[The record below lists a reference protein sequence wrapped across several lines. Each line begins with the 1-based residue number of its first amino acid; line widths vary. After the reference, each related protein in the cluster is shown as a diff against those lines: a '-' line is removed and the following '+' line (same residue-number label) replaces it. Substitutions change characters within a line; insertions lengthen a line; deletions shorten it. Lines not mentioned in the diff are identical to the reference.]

1 MYWNYI
7 LSILPGYLGCNF
19 QYTPALENKQN
30 GLESEWIGKYA
41 PSAIYIPRP
50 SRLPQDGYF
59 PIHSS
64 SQQCFITIH
73 LFTQDNI
80 DQSCDCWWE
89 TIRSVCSGGLVMR
102 RRNKLL
108 ATSLPI
114 PTHIKKRRRKEVK
127 KSKKSK
133 ILVMWRRAWAWQL
146 PSQYQHLKN

>member
-1 MYWNYI
+1 MNSQQKHGQSKGKCHSFLKSGSAGVYWIYI
-7 LSILPGYLGCNF
+7 SVKT
-19 QYTPALENKQN
+19 TPAVWSVISNTLPLWKKRMAIHC
-30 GLESEWIGKYA
+30 LESGWIGKYA

-64 SQQCFITIH
+64 SQQCFIPIH

-89 TIRSVCSGGLVMR
+89 TIRSVCSGALVMR

-127 KSKKSK
+127 K
-133 ILVMWRRAWAWQL
+133 
-146 PSQYQHLKN
+146 